1 MNTPLNPETINNQAQ
16 YNAYFNTFQHL
27 CYTARHYRSLINPA
41 TPPPPDL
48 LLELI
53 DGVDKQ
59 RKYFTKKAEQLENK
73 AEAIRLKLIEY
84 EEREPE
90 Y

>member
-1 MNTPLNPETINNQAQ
+1 MTTETINNQAQ

-41 TPPPPDL
+41 T
-48 LLELI
+48 
-53 DGVDKQ
+53 
-59 RKYFTKKAEQLENK
+59 KKAEQLEK
-73 AEAIRLKLIEY
+73 EAEVIRLKLIEY

>member
-1 MNTPLNPETINNQAQ
+1 MTPETINNLAQ

-53 DGVDKQ
+53 DGVDYN
-59 RKYFTKKAEQLENK
+59 RKCFAEKAEQLEK
-73 AEAIRLKLIEY
+73 EAEVIRLKLIEY